1 MNGLNLEKRD
11 VANDAAPVLA
21 LEGIEKSY
29 GAVRALRGVDLQLKP
44 GEIHAIVGEN
54 GAGKSTL
61 IGVAAGVVQANAG
74 RILVNGAAVSEPD
87 PLAMRDAGIS
97 VVFQHPALARDL
109 TVLENLRLG
118 VKSDRP
124 VPTKAS
130 AQALIDRV
138 SSDALRVGVDTR
150 VSDLNLAQMHVVEIA
165 RALVSEPSVVV
176 FDEPTEPF
184 QQADVQ
190 RLFDVIRRLKV
201 ENVAIAY
208 ISHRLHEVME
218 IADCVT
224 VLRDGEMVGHD
235 RAGDL
240 DIDKVITLIA
250 GRPLDQIFP
259 AKGRSPGSAVLSVAE
274 LTGKGFAGINIAVR
288 SGEILGLA
296 GVEGQG
302 QRDFLRALAGLSR
315 HEGSVVVDGR
325 QRRITSPSAAQEA
338 GMAFL
343 SDDRHGEG
351 LFLGLDIQENIGLR
365 ILERISSWG
374 VVSSVSEARSAKDA
388 TSRLAVKAPSL
399 GTRIANL
406 SGGNQQKVLF
416 ARETYAGARVY
427 LIDEPTKGVDIG
439 SRSEIYQQIRALANE
454 GAAVIVLSSDG
465 VELEGLCDRVLVFAR
480 GQVVAELTG
489 EAVNDDRITG
499 ASLTATVLRRDAQG
513 GPARTRHSFF
523 RSDYFPILVLCAM
536 IALVVGMTAAGNPYF
551 LDASNVTNLLVL
563 VSVLAM
569 VSCAQLGPILTGGID
584 LSVGPMAGFSLILA
598 SFFLGPDIPASSLIG
613 YSLMILAIGGAV
625 GVAQGALIAFA
636 GLPAIV
642 VTLAS
647 FIGLQ
652 GVSLILRPQP
662 TGDITETLG
671 ELASASLFGLPVA
684 FAFAVSIVLL
694 LEIVLF
700 RTSAGRKIRAV
711 GSDPDAAFRLGTS
724 RIKSQLSAYGA
735 SGVLAA
741 LAGLILAG
749 QIGLGSASVG
759 TDYTLLSVTV
769 VVLSGASIT
778 GGRGSFLCVL
788 FSALLVQS
796 TTSASSFVQIDPAWQ
811 YVVVGV
817 IAIVAASLFG
827 LSRAGGA
834 QNSSS
839 HA

>member
-1 MNGLNLEKRD
+1 MTGLTLEKRN

-165 RALVSEPSVVV
+165 RALASEPSVVV

-235 RAGDL
+235 QAGDL
-240 DIDKVITLIA
+240 DINKVITLIA

-325 QRRITSPSAAQEA
+325 QRRITSPSASQEA

-374 VVSSVSEARSAKDA
+374 VVSSVSEARAAKDA

-513 GPARTRHSFF
+513 GPARTKHSFF

-598 SFFLGPDIPASSLIG
+598 SFFLGPDIPASSLVG
-613 YSLMILAIGGAV
+613 YS
-625 GVAQGALIAFA
+625 LIAFA

-724 RIKSQLSAYGA
+724 RIKSQLSAYGV